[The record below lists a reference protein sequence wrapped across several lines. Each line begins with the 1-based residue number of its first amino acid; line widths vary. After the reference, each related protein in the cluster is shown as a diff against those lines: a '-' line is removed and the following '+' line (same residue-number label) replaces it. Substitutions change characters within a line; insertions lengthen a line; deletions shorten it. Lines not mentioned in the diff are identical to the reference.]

1 MDGRFGVPEGTARG
15 LAGFWKRFRCLPT
28 PPAMTR
34 LSLMAA
40 VGFACLASTV
50 LLARTAPAPEG
61 SILDRV
67 YS

>member
-1 MDGRFGVPEGTARG
+1 
-15 LAGFWKRFRCLPT
+15 
-28 PPAMTR
+28 MTR